1 MNEKFDAIDV
11 ADALLSST
19 GYMRTLLS
27 AAEDKVQFYLA
38 NKSLFGPGGALL
50 SLQARALDDLLF
62 LAGRFLDKMEGDMET
77 AAGLIYGIKSSAV

>member
-1 MNEKFDAIDV
+1 MNEKIDPIDA
-11 ADALLSST
+11 ADALANDLR
-19 GYMRTLLS
+19 YMRILLR